1 MTMARK
7 TIEPNISY
15 DQERRLYYLTVD
27 LGRDEQGRRK
37 RISRTFSTL
46 TAARAARREH
56 LLGQDRQRAAPTGGS
71 TLGEWLDCWMD
82 TIVRPNRAQTTI
94 YAYEKI
100 IKNHVAP
107 LLGAVPLEQLS
118 SWDIQQYYTRVQ
130 RQAGLSTNTV
140 RRHHDMLAAALRAA
154 VRRGVLPL
162 SPMEQ
167 VEPPRVVPRETSFY
181 GLEDLRQL
189 YRLVEGLPLEL
200 PVKLAGSF
208 GLRREEVCGLCWDC
222 VDFHRRLIFIRQ
234 ARTACGAV
242 IVEKETK
249 TRASVRALY
258 MPDDMYDLLLKE
270 SGRQKDLWT
279 REETEDHVVLDRRGR
294 P

>member
-56 LLGQDRQRAAPTGGS
+56 LLGQDRQKAAPTGGS

-82 TIVRPNRAQTTI
+82 TIVRPNRAQTTV

-118 SWDIQQYYTRVQ
+118 PWDIQQYYIRVQ
-130 RQAGLSTNTV
+130 RKAGLSTNTV

-154 VRRGVLPL
+154 VRRGGLPI

-189 YRLVEGLPLEL
+189 YRLVEGLPRITLH
-200 PVKLAGSF
+200 
-208 GLRREEVCGLCWDC
+208 GLRHSFATIACLQGASLFDIGKALGHSTPSTTGRIYTHL
-222 VDFHRRLIFIRQ
+222 VD
-234 ARTACGAV
+234 RTHESTVQRVSA
-242 IVEKETK
+242 
-249 TRASVRALY
+249 AL
-258 MPDDMYDLLLKE
+258 K
-270 SGRQKDLWT
+270 
-279 REETEDHVVLDRRGR
+279 
-294 P
+294 